1 VTKFGIGQPVPRLED
16 PRFITGRGRFVD
28 DIQLPRQCHGVVV
41 MSPHAHARI
50 KRVDTARANA
60 VDGVLAVLTGADVE
74 ADRIGALVPVMPED
88 MGGPKGFR
96 TLRPIL
102 CTSRVRAVGDRV
114 AFVVAETAQA
124 RAADGVLAVL
134 TGADV
139 EADKLGALVPVM
151 PEDIGGPKGLRT
163 LRPLLCTGRVRAV
176 GDRVAFVVAET
187 AQQARDAAE
196 LMWPRWSRYRRAPS
210 FPHG

>member
-1 VTKFGIGQPVPRLED
+1 MNKFGIGQPVPRVDD
-16 PRFITGRGRFVD
+16 PRFITGRGRYAD
-28 DIQLPRQCHGVVV
+28 DFDLPHQCYGVVV

-50 KRVDTARANA
+50 KRVETAQAKA
-60 VDGVLAVLTGADVE
+60 ADGVVVVLTGADVE
-74 ADRIGALVPVMPED
+74 ADKLAALVPVMPED
-88 MGGPKGFR
+88 MGGPKGF
-96 TLRPIL
+96 
-102 CTSRVRAVGDRV
+102 
-114 AFVVAETAQA
+114 
-124 RAADGVLAVL
+124 
-134 TGADV
+134 
-139 EADKLGALVPVM
+139 
-151 PEDIGGPKGLRT
+151 RT